1 MADIRLKVSPEEL
14 KRGAA
19 QIESQIANIE
29 KNWNSLSEIAGASRY
44 YWEGEAADYGRK
56 LLEETRQDVQIV
68 WKRLKEHPSNLLKM
82 AGIYVEAEAKAA
94 EIVNTLPDNAI
105 F

>member
-14 KRGAA
+14 KRRAA
-19 QIESQIANIE
+19 QIESQIASIE
-29 KNWNSLSEIAGASRY
+29 KKWNSIYEIAGASRY

-56 LLEETRQDVQIV
+56 LLEETRQDAQTAI
-68 WKRLKEHPSNLLKM
+68 KRLKEHPGNLLKM
-82 AGIYVEAEAKAA
+82 AGVYIEAEAKAA
-94 EIVNTLPDNAI
+94 ELINSLPDNAI

>member
-1 MADIRLKVSPEEL
+1 MADIQLKVSPEEL

-19 QIESQIANIE
+19 QIESQIASIE
-29 KNWNSLSEIAGASRY
+29 KNWNSICEVAGASRY

-56 LLEETRQDVQIV
+56 LLEETKQDAQIAL
-68 WKRLKEHPSNLLKM
+68 KRLKEHPDNLLKM
-82 AGIYVEAEAKAA
+82 AGVYIEAETMAA
-94 EIVNTLPDNAI
+94 ELINSLPDNAI